1 MSKIACSHCGLEF
14 SEDVM
19 IKDGNH
25 HFCCNG
31 CQGVYH
37 LLSDE
42 GLENF
47 YARKGDTKLTQ
58 QKNINYE
65 NSEKF
70 DLDSF
75 KKRYIKTTPDGFN
88 SINLIIEGIHC
99 SACVWL
105 NEKVLNQMEGILQAD
120 INFSTH
126 KAKIVWDD
134 EVVKLSD
141 IIEKVRSIGYNAY
154 PYDVTTNETNTNT
167 KRKDYYIRLIVA
179 VFGSMNIM
187 TLAIAKYGG
196 WFTGMQSDIEQIL
209 KIAEF
214 VIATPVLFYS
224 GWIYFKGAYYALKNR
239 YINMDFL
246 VASGATLTYLY
257 SIYSLFSPTAH
268 SYFDSVVM
276 IITFISIGKFLE
288 VISQKSIIDQ
298 LDTLTNQIPDTVMV
312 IKDTQKILTP
322 SIEVEVGDII
332 EIKSG
337 EKAVIDGEIIQGE
350 GSFDESSL
358 TGEATPVYKRQGD
371 SLISGTMLLDS
382 TLRYKAT
389 KRYEDST
396 LATLITLT
404 HDAMSKKP
412 RIEGITNQISG
423 WFSLVIL
430 ALALLTFIGWY
441 ANSADFELS
450 FIVGVSVIVIACPC
464 ALALATPIASL
475 VGIGSATKNNLIF
488 KKSSD
493 LETMNNINVLILDKT
508 GTITEGNPSVID
520 FHENESFD
528 INLLYSLVKQ
538 STHPISKGVA
548 RYLEKLHEELKEY
561 PLEEIKLIEAKG
573 IQATYNST
581 KIVGGNKRFLEESGI
596 QVDAIESATQFLFAV
611 DGVLFV
617 EITLEDMIKDG
628 AKELISYAK
637 DSNIQTVM
645 LTGDN
650 ANSARKI
657 ADEIGIDEFHSSLLP
672 TQKAEFV
679 KSLKEAGKTVMMVGD
694 GINDSIALSNADI
707 AIAMG
712 NSADIAIEV
721 SDIIV
726 LDNSLKSLTNGF
738 IISKRTFSNI
748 KQNLLISLIYNLV
761 TIPLAVLGYVIP
773 MVAALS
779 MSLSSLLVV
788 ANSFRIKLKRLD

>member
-19 IKDGNH
+19 IQDGEH

-105 NEKVLNQMEGILQAD
+105 NEKVLNQMDGILEAD

-126 KAKIVWDD
+126 KAKVIWDD
-134 EVVKLSD
+134 EEVKLSD

-196 WFTGMQSDIEQIL
+196 WFTGMQADIEQIL

-224 GWIYFKGAYYALKNR
+224 GWIYFKGAYFALKNR

-298 LDTLTNQIPDTVMV
+298 LDTLTNQIPDTVML
-312 IKDTQKILTP
+312 IKGDQKVLTP

-358 TGEATPVYKRQGD
+358 TGEATPVYKRQGEN
-371 SLISGTMLLDS
+371 LLSGTLLLDS
-382 TLRYKAT
+382 TLRYRAT

-412 RIEGITNQISG
+412 RIESVTNQISG

-441 ANSADFELS
+441 VSSSNFELS

-475 VGIGSATKNNLIF
+475 VGIGSATANNLIF

-493 LETMNNINVLILDKT
+493 LETMTKVDVLILDKT

-520 FHENESFD
+520 FHENGSF
-528 INLLYSLVKQ
+528 NMSLLYSLVKQ
-538 STHPISKGVA
+538 SSHPISKGVA
-548 RYLEKLHEELKEY
+548 RYLENLHEDLKEY
-561 PLEEIKLIEAKG
+561 PLDAIKLIEAKG
-573 IQATYNST
+573 IQATYNTT
-581 KIVGGNKRFLEESGI
+581 KIVGGNKIFLEECGI
-596 QVDAIESATQFLFAV
+596 KVETTENATQFLFAL
-611 DGVLFV
+611 DGVLVV
-617 EITLEDMIKDG
+617 EISLEDKIKDG

-637 DSNIQTVM
+637 ESHIQTVM

-650 ANSARKI
+650 GSSAQKI
-657 ADEIGIDEFHSSLLP
+657 ADEIGIDEFKSSLLP

-679 KSLKEAGKTVMMVGD
+679 QSLKEAGKTVMMVGD

-726 LDNSLKSLTNGF
+726 LDNSLRSLKNGF